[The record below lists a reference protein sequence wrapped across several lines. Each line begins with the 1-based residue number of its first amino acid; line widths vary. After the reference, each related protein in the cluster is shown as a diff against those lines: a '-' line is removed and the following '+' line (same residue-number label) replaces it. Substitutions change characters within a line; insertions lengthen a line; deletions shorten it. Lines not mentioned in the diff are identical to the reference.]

1 MQKYLNPP
9 SASGVINTSS
19 VSNALL
25 TIGHYGFE
33 RSKKAKKPVQSNAWP
48 AYRLH
53 FIVKGSVILSFANQ
67 TVVLKKNAVFM
78 LIPGTE
84 ISYTTDK
91 IAETAI
97 YWVTFNGLLAG
108 YYATLMNMN
117 ENHPY
122 QSLPNAQALKY
133 FYDCFVETVD
143 NPALREIK
151 LLKNFYSIM
160 EEIVKQTTVDTTD
173 YRHND
178 TPDLATSVIQYINAH
193 YTDPEISVDQLARK
207 FYTNPNY
214 LSTLIKKKLHVSFSK
229 YLTVKRIEFAVQ
241 LIKTGASR
249 VKDIAFSC
257 GFRDELYFSKVFK
270 TIENEAPS
278 ETIAKIQA
286 ELAERG
292 LSQTGVNVT
301 PPPRC
306 KIIKHA
312 LTKSRAEALFSCLFS
327 CLFYAF
333 FMPFLRRFTFVFSR
347 LKTGQQTDLKNIR
360 RAAARG
366 SLASGQRLAFA
377 YNLYFGN
384 IRIPI
389 GIPVNIF
396 IEHTLRVFARR
407 GSNNISFFK
416 IRKANFGSKI
426 FFHFSC
432 PPSACSRCS
441 LNNSRTDSLSRFE

>member
-9 SASGVINTSS
+9 SASGVINTAS

-33 RSKKAKKPVQSNAWP
+33 RSKKAKKPVGSDSWP
-48 AYRLH
+48 AFRLH
-53 FIVKGSVILSFANQ
+53 FIVKGSVILSYGMK
-67 TVVLKKNAVFM
+67 TEVLKKNSVFM
-78 LIPGTE
+78 LIPGTN

-91 IAETAI
+91 TAATAI

-108 YYATLMNMN
+108 YYTTLMNMN
-117 ENHPY
+117 DNHPF
-122 QSLPNAQALKY
+122 QALPNAQALKY
-133 FYDCFVETVD
+133 FYDCFIENVE

-160 EEIVKQTTVDTTD
+160 EEIVKQSTVDTTS

-229 YLTVKRIEFAVQ
+229 YITVKRIEFAVQ

-270 TIENEAPS
+270 TIEGEAPS

-286 ELAERG
+286 ELSERAAG
-292 LSQTGVNVT
+292 SAAAYSEINGT
-301 PPPRC
+301 PPP
-306 KIIKHA
+306 
-312 LTKSRAEALFSCLFS
+312 L
-327 CLFYAF
+327 
-333 FMPFLRRFTFVFSR
+333 
-347 LKTGQQTDLKNIR
+347 
-360 RAAARG
+360 
-366 SLASGQRLAFA
+366 
-377 YNLYFGN
+377 
-384 IRIPI
+384 
-389 GIPVNIF
+389 
-396 IEHTLRVFARR
+396 
-407 GSNNISFFK
+407 
-416 IRKANFGSKI
+416 
-426 FFHFSC
+426 
-432 PPSACSRCS
+432 
-441 LNNSRTDSLSRFE
+441 